1 MPRSYLQS
9 GMGGMAG
16 WLVLISTDILLS
28 LSLSSLAC
36 PDLAGWRGRAVEQ
49 GRMAG
54 LRLLEHLHV
63 GQAMEQDVDDGGL
76 LLRSTLTAV
85 LPCA

>member
-1 MPRSYLQS
+1 V
-9 GMGGMAG
+9 AG

-28 LSLSSLAC
+28 LSSLAC
-36 PDLAGWRGRAVEQ
+36 PDLAGWRARAVEQ
-49 GRMAG
+49 GRVAS
-54 LRLLEHLHV
+54 LRLLEHLCV
-63 GQAMEQDVDDGGL
+63 GQAVEQDIDDGGP